1 MVYVTL
7 KIQPKAY
14 QISFEDMLRGVKPEM
29 LMPPT
34 TNKDT
39 HDTRTKLYKHTP
51 DRLLE
56 VVNINDK
63 IQLIEEFVNRYS
75 KLIET
80 EDKTTLYHSFSI
92 PKRSGGL
99 RQIDAPLDELMR
111 ALRDLKFLF
120 EKELFANYHTC
131 AFAYVKGRCTIDA
144 VKRHQK
150 NNSRWFLK
158 LDFHN
163 FFGSTTPEFV
173 KNMLKTIF
181 PFSEIY
187 KSERGEKALDTA
199 LSLCFLNGGLPQGTP
214 ISPTL
219 TNLMMIPIDFAIS
232 KAMRN
237 HTPHICYTRY
247 ADDMLLS
254 SDISFKWTEAQQEI
268 IDILKEFNAPFEL
281 NTKKTRYG
289 SNAGRNWNLGVMLN
303 KDNQI
308 TIGHA
313 KKKVFKAMV
322 YQFMTDFIN
331 KKPWSLEDTQV
342 FAGQMSYFK
351 MVEPDAINKILQ
363 DYTTK
368 FKVSVE
374 ETIKKILKNNI

>member
-7 KIQPKAY
+7 KVEPKAY
-14 QISFEDMLRGVKPEM
+14 QISFEDMLRGVKPEN
-29 LMPPT
+29 LTPPT
-34 TNKDT
+34 EKDT

-51 DRLLE
+51 ERLLE
-56 VVNINDK
+56 IVDINKK
-63 IQLIEEFVNRYS
+63 IDLIEEFVNKNS
-75 KLIET
+75 QLIAV
-80 EDKTTLYHSFSI
+80 EDKSTLYRSFSI

-99 RQIDAPLDELMR
+99 RQINAPLDDLMK
-111 ALRDLKFLF
+111 ALRDLKFLL

-131 AFAYVKGRCTIDA
+131 AFAYIKGRCTIDA

-158 LDFHN
+158 LDFHD

-173 KNMLKTIF
+173 KSMLKMIF
-181 PFSEIY
+181 PFNEIY
-187 KSERGEKALDTA
+187 NSERGEKALDAA

-219 TNLMMIPIDFAIS
+219 TNLMMIPIDFAVA
-232 KAMRN
+232 KAMRE

-247 ADDMLLS
+247 ADDSLLS
-254 SDISFKWTEAQQEI
+254 SDLSFKWTEVQQQI

-313 KKKVFKAMV
+313 KKKVFKAMI
-322 YQFMTDFIN
+322 YQFMTDFLN
-331 KKPWSLEDTQV
+331 NKPWSLEDTQI
-342 FAGQMSYFK
+342 FAGQMSYFR
-351 MVEPDAINKILQ
+351 MVEPDVIQKILQ
-363 DYTTK
+363 DYSTK
-368 FKVSVE
+368 FGVSVE
-374 ETIKKILKNNI
+374 DSIKKILKNNI